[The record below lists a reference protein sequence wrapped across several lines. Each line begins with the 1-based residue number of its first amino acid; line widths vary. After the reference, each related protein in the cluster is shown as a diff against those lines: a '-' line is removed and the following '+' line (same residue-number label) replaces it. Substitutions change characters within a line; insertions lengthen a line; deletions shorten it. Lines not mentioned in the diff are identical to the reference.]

1 MTLAKARLE
10 LARLKEAA
18 RSGTGPTTLRERKAA
33 TEAETEERQVGLM
46 TIGEFWDR
54 YYSPEALRTKNPQ
67 KMKRSSSET
76 GFVPRLE
83 IFRLMC

>member
-18 RSGTGPTTLRERKAA
+18 RSGTGPTTRREREAA
-33 TEAETEERQVGLM
+33 TEAETVERQVGLM